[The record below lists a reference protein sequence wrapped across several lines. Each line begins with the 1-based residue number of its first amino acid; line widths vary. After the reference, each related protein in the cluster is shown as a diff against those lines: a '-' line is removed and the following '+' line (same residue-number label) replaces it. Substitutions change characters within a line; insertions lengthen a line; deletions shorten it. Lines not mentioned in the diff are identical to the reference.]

1 MPRTEAASPPEPPRD
16 EEIRERLGP
25 AFALYRAFV
34 ESGPFTPQW
43 KYYGPKYG
51 WSLKLFEKKRNLCF
65 LGPQD
70 GVLDVSF
77 VLGDRAREAGLAGP
91 GAEDVAGLLRDAR
104 HYPEGWGVKVSV
116 RDEAGLALALRLLA
130 IKRAS

>member
-1 MPRTEAASPPEPPRD
+1 MPALTPVSPPEPPRD

-25 AFALYRAFV
+25 TFAFYRAFV
-34 ESGPFTPQW
+34 ESGPFVPQW

-65 LGPQD
+65 LGPGE

-77 VLGDRAREAGLAGP
+77 ILGDRARDAALAGP
-91 GAEDVAGLLRDAR
+91 ADEGIAALLRDAR

-116 RDEAGLALALRLLA
+116 RDEASLALALRLLA